1 MNDNAEP
8 LQEEIQT
15 KIVLD
20 ETFVMLETQTVPTN
34 IAENVSTTSD
44 WPKHT
49 LSNKKTKSKK
59 IKLREFVETSHTSEK
74 LLETLE
80 ETPRGR
86 DAEDQF
92 GAYVT
97 SELPSLDPSR

>member
-20 ETFVMLETQTVPTN
+20 ETFVMLETQTIPIT
-34 IAENVSTTSD
+34 IAENVSTTSES
-44 WPKHT
+44 PKHT
-49 LSNKKTKSKK
+49 LSNKKTISKN

-74 LLETLE
+74 LLETLK

-86 DAEDQF
+86 DAENEF
-92 GAYVT
+92 GAYVA

>member
-20 ETFVMLETQTVPTN
+20 ETFVMLETQTVPIN

-49 LSNKKTKSKK
+49 LSK
-59 IKLREFVETSHTSEK
+59 
-74 LLETLE
+74 
-80 ETPRGR
+80 
-86 DAEDQF
+86 
-92 GAYVT
+92 
-97 SELPSLDPSR
+97 

>member
-20 ETFVMLETQTVPTN
+20 ETFVMLETQTVPIN

-44 WPKHT
+44 WPNHT

-59 IKLREFVETSHTSEK
+59 INLENLWK
-74 LLETLE
+74 LLTL
-80 ETPRGR
+80 
-86 DAEDQF
+86 QKNC
-92 GAYVT
+92 
-97 SELPSLDPSR
+97 

>member
-8 LQEEIQT
+8 LQVEIQT

-20 ETFVMLETQTVPTN
+20 ETFVMLETQTIPIT
-34 IAENVSTTSD
+34 IAENVSTTSES
-44 WPKHT
+44 PKHT
-49 LSNKKTKSKK
+49 LSNKKTISKN

-74 LLETLE
+74 LLETLK

-86 DAEDQF
+86 DAENEF
-92 GAYVT
+92 GAYVA

>member
-8 LQEEIQT
+8 LQVEIQT

-20 ETFVMLETQTVPTN
+20 ETFVMLETQTIPVT
-34 IAENVSTTSD
+34 IAEKLSTTSES
-44 WPKHT
+44 PKHT
-49 LSNKKTKSKK
+49 LSNKKAKSKK
-59 IKLREFVETSHTSEK
+59 VKLREFVETSYTSEK
-74 LLETLE
+74 LWNTLK
-80 ETPRGR
+80 ETPRRR

-92 GAYVT
+92 GAYVA